1 MKKLLIALLLL
12 SLLAGCAAR
21 ENAPVQT
28 SFFAMNT
35 SMSATVYGD
44 SAAAEEVQALIL
56 SLEKQLSV
64 TDPDSAVYAINRDGT
79 GALDGEGA
87 LLLDGAL
94 DLCRR
99 TEGAL
104 DLSIYPVVRAWGFTT
119 GDYRIPTG
127 EELAGLLPLVDY
139 SHIGWDGTT
148 VTLEPGMEIDLGS
161 VAKGFAGQQAARLLR
176 ERGVTSA
183 LLSLGGNIQAIGS
196 KPDGSP
202 WKIGVR
208 DPFGEDSLLVL
219 SVRDKA
225 VVTSG
230 GYERYFE
237 QDGKTYWHIM
247 DPDTGCPAESGLR
260 SVTVVAEDGLLCD
273 GLSTALF
280 VMGLDRASEF
290 WSESRDFEAI
300 FITDDGTVWLTKG
313 LRDAYTLAPGHE
325 DTAVEL
331 IF

>member
-1 MKKLLIALLLL
+1 MKKLLIALVLLA
-12 SLLAGCAAR
+12 LLAGCAPQG
-21 ENAPVQT
+21 ETPVQA

-44 SAAAEEVQALIL
+44 SDAVEEVKALIAA
-56 SLEKQLSV
+56 LEAQLSV
-64 TDPDSAVYAINRDGT
+64 TDPGSAVYAINRDGS
-79 GALDGEGA
+79 GALDGEAA

-94 DLCRR
+94 ELCRR

-119 GDYRIPTG
+119 GDYRVPG
-127 EELAGLLPLVDY
+127 QEELAGLLALVDY
-139 SHIGWDGTT
+139 TRIGWDGST

-161 VAKGFAGQQAARLLR
+161 VGKGFAGQRAAQLLR
-176 ERGVTSA
+176 QRGVTSA

-196 KPDGSP
+196 KPDGSA

-208 DPFGEDSLLVL
+208 DPLGEDSLLVL

-237 QDGKTYWHIM
+237 ADGRSYWHIM
-247 DPDTGCPAESGLR
+247 DPATGRPAESGLL
-260 SVTVVAEDGLLCD
+260 SVTVVAEDGLMCD

-280 VMGLDRASEF
+280 VMGLDRAREF
-290 WSESRDFEAI
+290 WAENRDFEAV
-300 FITDDGTVWLTKG
+300 FITESGTVCLTEG
-313 LRDAYTLAPGHE
+313 LQDAYTLAPGHE